1 MFYTMISDLT
11 TISVFIINDSS
22 ILVSVYLIEKSY
34 QYQWPEGM
42 KDIIAVLFF
51 KAKSKSI

>member
-1 MFYTMISDLT
+1 MISDLT